1 MTGAGWYPDPGDPA
15 FLRWWDGATWTEYT
29 AASPASVPAP
39 APAKIDEPPPT
50 FDHRAVIPTVLGV
63 AASVIV
69 GRTLYSFVYFHLGH
83 SPTAAI
89 ASMYIP
95 LFGGMAAT
103 CRYVSRKFGTGRFAA
118 DFGWTFR
125 GTDVWRGLLILVIA
139 NIAAAIV
146 TVVARQDQISDR
158 TSREL
163 RIGVSQ
169 LPVSA
174 LFVLA
179 LSAIIAAPL
188 LEEIAFRGI
197 LQRSLT
203 GVVGVW
209 WAVAIQAVLFG
220 LYHFAPELGRDN
232 FAENLGRAVVGF
244 VFGVATMR
252 WRRLGPST
260 VAHVLVNSFFVLAVV
275 STR

>member
-1 MTGAGWYPDPGDPA
+1 M
-15 FLRWWDGATWTEYT
+15 
-29 AASPASVPAP
+29 
-39 APAKIDEPPPT
+39 
-50 FDHRAVIPTVLGV
+50 LGI
-63 AASVIV
+63 AASVVV

-103 CRYVSRKFGTGRFAA
+103 CRYVSKRFGTGRFTA
-118 DFGWTFR
+118 DFGWEIR
-125 GTDVWRGLLILVIA
+125 RSDIWRGILVLVIA
-139 NIAAAIV
+139 NISAAIV
-146 TVVARQDQISDR
+146 TVVVRQDQISDR

-174 LFVLA
+174 IFLLA
-179 LSAIIAAPL
+179 LSAIVAAPL
-188 LEEIAFRGI
+188 LEEIAFRGV

-209 WAVAIQAVLFG
+209 WAVAFQAVLFG
-220 LYHFAPELGRDN
+220 VYHFAPGLGRDN
-232 FAENLGRAVVGF
+232 FAQDLGRAVVGF
-244 VFGVATMR
+244 VFGVAAMR

-260 VAHVLVNSFFVLAVV
+260 VAHLLVNTLFVIAVV